1 MNLCSEFALALRV
14 LNFQQLGVRVQ
25 SCYPEC
31 QFESVTQSCQQGLH
45 RQIWS
50 LLNRQHTH
58 CLHDSILQF
67 SSESLFEVFMS
78 LLLSLTISVSS

>member
-1 MNLCSEFALALRV
+1 MNLCSEFALALKV

-25 SCYPEC
+25 SCYREC

-45 RQIWS
+45 RQIWR
-50 LLNRQHTH
+50 LLNRQHTPP
-58 CLHDSILQF
+58 LDSISQF
-67 SSESLFEVFMS
+67 SSESPFEVFTS